1 MNNKKSIFTISSFNY
16 LHYALNVRNSFL
28 KYNDNYD
35 FIIFLMDSISDRNT
49 CSLLKNMAKD
59 GIHIMS
65 FLELKN
71 CIDFYPIEEMVL
83 KYNILEM
90 NTAIKPFCIEYL
102 FRCNYEKVIYIDPDI
117 QFFSSISKLDT
128 LLDTYDVV
136 LTPHM
141 MHPYPDDGKTQNCQI
156 IMHAGM
162 NNCGFFAATKSAE
175 GYKAVKFWEQQLK
188 DKCYV
193 DTSNALFTDQRW
205 SDWFPYICNNIYIL
219 KDYGYNAA
227 YWNLHE
233 RVISKKSGKWFS
245 NNDELVFYHFSGLSR
260 KDKNLISKY
269 QNRYKLEDREK
280 DLEELFD
287 LYLDSVSTYNA
298 DMFSSIKY
306 YYSKVQNT
314 DYIISESKRRRC
326 YSGHKL
332 FITNQ
337 YEAQDSIKKY
347 GDNSSLFYYQPG
359 FGVNIIGYVEE
370 CHSIGEVARNFIDRL
385 LGTSIPFSIFCIE
398 SGAKQIEDSEMNKYK
413 PFITQTPCFPINI
426 ICINADQLPI
436 VMKKYESIFHNKY
449 NIANFWWEYETGFG
463 KFADACK
470 LVDKVIVFSTHVRN
484 AISKYIDNKDKI
496 EKIAYPLQ
504 LQMPE
509 LDSVDMTRDKY
520 SISKDKFV
528 LFFNFDYNSS
538 FIRKNPIAILEAF
551 ALAFHENPDV
561 ILVIK
566 TSNSGNFIEKKRLLE
581 DKIKHL
587 NLENNVIIIDSFLTK
602 KEMLSLINSCDAYIS
617 LHRAEGLGLGMCEAM
632 LLKKAVI
639 ASNYSGN
646 IDFMNVD
653 NSFLVNTNIVKCH
666 ENDNDTYD
674 QVTQYGDPDIQEAAQ
689 YMKNIYINRESG
701 KTIGE
706 KAYNSII
713 NTFSE
718 NKFKIDIYKL
728 LLDIPE
734 DRIFSKKIRLSK
746 GNDIPSMIFFY
757 TKMILGKALKNIHK
771 EIKNRKF
778 YSFLKNK
785 VRDTPILYK
794 IYLYIKNK

>member
-1 MNNKKSIFTISSFNY
+1 
-16 LHYALNVRNSFL
+16 
-28 KYNDNYD
+28 
-35 FIIFLMDSISDRNT
+35 
-49 CSLLKNMAKD
+49 
-59 GIHIMS
+59 
-65 FLELKN
+65 
-71 CIDFYPIEEMVL
+71 
-83 KYNILEM
+83 
-90 NTAIKPFCIEYL
+90 
-102 FRCNYEKVIYIDPDI
+102 
-117 QFFSSISKLDT
+117 
-128 LLDTYDVV
+128 
-136 LTPHM
+136 
-141 MHPYPDDGKTQNCQI
+141 
-156 IMHAGM
+156 
-162 NNCGFFAATKSAE
+162 
-175 GYKAVKFWEQQLK
+175 
-188 DKCYV
+188 
-193 DTSNALFTDQRW
+193 
-205 SDWFPYICNNIYIL
+205 
-219 KDYGYNAA
+219 
-227 YWNLHE
+227 
-233 RVISKKSGKWFS
+233 
-245 NNDELVFYHFSGLSR
+245 
-260 KDKNLISKY
+260 
-269 QNRYKLEDREK
+269 
-280 DLEELFD
+280 
-287 LYLDSVSTYNA
+287 
-298 DMFSSIKY
+298 
-306 YYSKVQNT
+306 
-314 DYIISESKRRRC
+314 
-326 YSGHKL
+326 
-332 FITNQ
+332 
-337 YEAQDSIKKY
+337 
-347 GDNSSLFYYQPG
+347 
-359 FGVNIIGYVEE
+359 
-370 CHSIGEVARNFIDRL
+370 
-385 LGTSIPFSIFCIE
+385 
-398 SGAKQIEDSEMNKYK
+398 
-413 PFITQTPCFPINI
+413 
-426 ICINADQLPI
+426 
-436 VMKKYESIFHNKY
+436 
-449 NIANFWWEYETGFG
+449 
-463 KFADACK
+463 
-470 LVDKVIVFSTHVRN
+470 
-484 AISKYIDNKDKI
+484 
-496 EKIAYPLQ
+496 
-504 LQMPE
+504 MPE